1 MNIEI
6 INSQKFSNISDLI
19 FAETTSD
26 FNFNEKNKDNNLEII
41 QKRTVNDSVFI
52 TYINNKFKICSN
64 DIIFC
69 QTDFIEEFFISIE
82 KYNKLENLTLI
93 THQSDR
99 SINKKLFELKPKSI
113 GKWYA
118 INVNHIDK
126 NLFPIPIGIN
136 NDYFVRDPIEKD
148 FKEYDFKEFN
158 LKENKIYVNFNLNTK
173 PFHRFTSKLSA
184 RNIKNTTLEKNNF
197 DKKEYISRLNNFK
210 FVLCPFGNGF
220 DTHRIWEAIYSNSIA
235 ITLNHK
241 SLLSFQGLP
250 IIYLDKFKDL
260 KNIQNLINFKEFDLT
275 KADFNYWNNIILKNK
290 NEPSNKFSIEINRA
304 HRQKIFLKQRM
315 KKIKRFQLYKRIRY
329 FLFRAYKKIW
339 SIFIRDVKD
348 Y

>member
-1 MNIEI
+1 M
-6 INSQKFSNISDLI
+6 
-19 FAETTSD
+19 TS
-26 FNFNEKNKDNNLEII
+26 
-41 QKRTVNDSVFI
+41 RDS
-52 TYINNKFKICSN
+52 SEM
-64 DIIFC
+64 
-69 QTDFIEEFFISIE
+69 Q
-82 KYNKLENLTLI
+82 KYNELENLTLI

-99 SINKKLFELKPKSI
+99 SINKKLFELKPNSI
-113 GKWYA
+113 AKWYG

-126 NLFPIPIGIN
+126 NLFPIPLGIN
-136 NDYFVRDPIEKD
+136 NNYFVRDPIEKD

-158 LKENKIYVNFNLNTK
+158 SKKNKVYVNFNLNTK
-173 PFHRFTSKLSA
+173 PFHRFNSKLSV
-184 RNIKNTTLEKNNF
+184 RKFENTMLEKNNF

-220 DTHRIWEAIYSNSIA
+220 DTHRIWESIYSNSIA

-241 SLLSFQGLP
+241 SLLAFKGLP

-260 KNIQNLINFKEFDLT
+260 KNIENLINFKEFNLT
-275 KADFNYWNNIILKNK
+275 KADFNYWNNIIFRNKNK
-290 NEPSNKFSIEINRA
+290 LSNKFTIEINRA
-304 HRQKIFLKQRM
+304 YRQQIFLKQRM
-315 KKIKRFQLYKRIRY
+315 RKIKRFQLYKRIRY